1 VYIYLWLTVKNGFW
15 EIKWGYEKYKKAL
28 TTEMFFKKRHLTKR
42 RRYKCV
48 KRSDKK
54 ENA

>member
-1 VYIYLWLTVKNGFW
+1 VVNRK
-15 EIKWGYEKYKKAL
+15 KWFLGDKLGYEKYKKAL